1 MDTPTPAT
9 LLMPPT
15 PMEPVYLAR
24 GLLMLSLRLR
34 LTLLFFMVPMD
45 TLVLAMLDTEDLATL
60 PMLDILILDMDT
72 LPTLPTDM
80 DTTLE
85 RGLLMLSPRLR
96 LIPLSF
102 MVPMDMLV
110 LSMPDM
116 LVSDTDVLM
125 LATHMLEGMLDMV
138 DMPGAN
144 K

>member
-1 MDTPTPAT
+1 MLAWDMLDMDTPMLDMDMDTT
-9 LLMPPT
+9 
-15 PMEPVYLAR
+15 LAR
-24 GLLMLSLRLR
+24 GLLMPRLR

-60 PMLDILILDMDT
+60 PMLDILIPDMDT

-96 LIPLSF
+96 LIPLSS

-110 LSMPDM
+110 LAMLDM
-116 LVSDTDVLM
+116 LVLDTDVLM
-125 LATHMLEGMLDMV
+125 LDTHTWEGMLDMV
-138 DMPGAN
+138 DMPGEN

>member
-1 MDTPTPAT
+1 
-9 LLMPPT
+9 
-15 PMEPVYLAR
+15 
-24 GLLMLSLRLR
+24 MLSLRLR

-45 TLVLAMLDTEDLATL
+45 TMVLAMLDTEDLATL
-60 PMLDILILDMDT
+60 PMLDILITDMDT

-96 LIPLSF
+96 LIPLSS

-110 LSMPDM
+110 LAMLDM
-116 LVSDTDVLM
+116 LVLDTDMLM
-125 LATHMLEGMLDMV
+125 LDTHTLEGMLDMV
-138 DMPGAN
+138 DMPG